1 MQPTTFI
8 SALPLF
14 TLAAALPLNINLGAY
29 SPALVVGDGAIELSG
44 EEEEPRRRPATA
56 AASSPTAAPVPAAA
70 AAAAQ
75 KAAFEGPILN
85 DNVYSFSSA

>member
-70 AAAAQ
+70 AAQ